1 LNSGLSFLGGS
12 ATLHTQ
18 SIQEVLQVGWS
29 DMLMQYRLMRL
40 RVEGLGPVTVAI
52 DAHGNSNYADAQTN
66 KQTNAQARIDQI
78 MTFMDGA
85 RDQASTKKS
94 SKD

>member
-66 KQTNAQARIDQI
+66 KQTNKQ
-78 MTFMDGA
+78 TH
-85 RDQASTKKS
+85 KHE
-94 SKD
+94 

>member
-1 LNSGLSFLGGS
+1 
-12 ATLHTQ
+12 
-18 SIQEVLQVGWS
+18 
-29 DMLMQYRLMRL
+29 MQYRLMRL